1 MPFLQT
7 LFYNPHTCDIL
18 QQANGRLEFTMDQ
31 SDGTGD
37 YLVTFYFKDKS
48 QFSEL
53 PGSLTWS
60 EMNKKIIFTA
70 TQAE

>member
-1 MPFLQT
+1 
-7 LFYNPHTCDIL
+7 
-18 QQANGRLEFTMDQ
+18 MDQ

-60 EMNKKIIFTA
+60 EMNKKITFTA